1 MTARARRTLL
11 AVLSLIA
18 SLVVSLVG
26 VGNLGAQ
33 RVDPLA
39 VALKAYSDL
48 DYDVAAQS
56 FRAALALEGSA
67 RLADADRIR
76 ALMHL
81 GATEVF
87 RGRRDAAV
95 QTFRSL
101 IVLDPRYRPDVV
113 VFPPEVSTL
122 FQESR
127 IGVRATRVIVPASAD
142 IRTVADRLPIR
153 VFAASLHDVRV
164 TITDGLGAP
173 VRVMYDGAVGDSLEL
188 LWNGRD
194 GLGRLREAGSYR
206 LRVTSR
212 SPEGKEEREV
222 EVPLQLVRVAT
233 DTLPWPAE
241 LQADAFRPE
250 TLVTTEGRRHLATGL
265 VAAAL
270 VAVLPSVVGS
280 DNEGSTLRF
289 GVAALLGAGG
299 VLGLRRA
306 SRPIA
311 IAENATWNRDRR
323 AAFARE
329 IERIRAENEARR
341 ASNGLRITSGTAVMV
356 VLP

>member
-1 MTARARRTLL
+1 MTARAQRRLL
-11 AVLSLIA
+11 VVLSLLA
-18 SLVVSLVG
+18 SLVG
-26 VGNLGAQ
+26 VGRLGAQ

-39 VALKAYSDL
+39 LAMKAYADL
-48 DYDVAAQS
+48 DYDIAAQS
-56 FRAALALEGSA
+56 FRTALALEGSP

-76 ALMHL
+76 AFMHL

-95 QTFRSL
+95 QAFRSL

-122 FQESR
+122 FQEAR
-127 IGVRATRVIVPASAD
+127 IGVRATRVIVPPSAD

-173 VRVMYDGAVGDSLEL
+173 VRMMYDGAVGDSLEL

-194 GLGRLREAGSYR
+194 GLGRLREEGSYR

-212 SPEGKEEREV
+212 TPEGKDEREV
-222 EVPLQLVRVAT
+222 EIPLQLVRVAT

-250 TLVTTEGRRHLATGL
+250 TLVTTEGGRYLATGL
-265 VAAAL
+265 AAAAL
-270 VAVLPSVVGS
+270 VAVLPAVVGS

-299 VLGLRRA
+299 FLGLKRA

-311 IAENATWNRDRR
+311 IAENMTWNRERR
-323 AAFARE
+323 AAFVRE
-329 IERIRAENEARR
+329 VERIRAENEARR
-341 ASNGLRITSGTAVMV
+341 ASNGLRITSGTPVMV

>member
-1 MTARARRTLL
+1 MSARAGRTSLALL
-11 AVLSLIA
+11 ALLLSLIGA
-18 SLVVSLVG
+18 GS
-26 VGNLGAQ
+26 LGAQ

-39 VALKAYSDL
+39 RAMKAYTDL
-48 DYDVAAQS
+48 DYDVAAQT
-56 FRAALALEGSA
+56 FRTALALEGAA
-67 RLADADRIR
+67 RLADEDRVR

-95 QTFRSL
+95 VAFRSL
-101 IVLDPRYRPDVV
+101 IVLDPRFRPDIV

-122 FQESR
+122 YQESR
-127 IGVRATRVIVPASAD
+127 IGVRATSVLVPATAN

-153 VFAASLHDVRV
+153 IFSASLHDVRV

-173 VRVMYDGAVGDSLEL
+173 VRVMYDGAVGDSLDL

-194 GLGRLREAGSYR
+194 GLGRLREEGRYK

-212 SPEGKEEREV
+212 SFEGRDEREV
-222 EVPLQLVRVAT
+222 EIPLTLLRVAT

-241 LQADAFRPE
+241 LQQNAFRPE
-250 TLVTTEGRRHLATGL
+250 TLITTEGRKYLATGI

-270 VAVLPSVVGS
+270 VAVLPAVVGS

-299 VLGLRRA
+299 VFGLKRA

-311 IAENATWNRDRR
+311 IAENMTWNRERR
-323 AAFARE
+323 AAYARE
-329 IERIRAENEARR
+329 IDRIRAENDVRR
-341 ASNGLRITSGTAVMV
+341 ASNGLRITSGAPVIV

>member
-1 MTARARRTLL
+1 MRTGRTLL
-11 AVLSLIA
+11 ALLALFA
-18 SLVVSLVG
+18 SLVG
-26 VGNLGAQ
+26 AGALGAQ

-39 VALKAYSDL
+39 RAMKAYTDL

-56 FRAALALEGSA
+56 FRTALALEGAA
-67 RLADADRIR
+67 RLSDADRAR

-95 QTFRSL
+95 QSFRTL

-122 FQESR
+122 YQESR
-127 IGVRATRVIVPASAD
+127 IGVRATSVLVPASAN
-142 IRTVADRLPIR
+142 IRTVADRLLIR
-153 VFAASLHDVRV
+153 VFSASLHDVRV

-194 GLGRLREAGSYR
+194 GLGRLREEGSYR

-212 SPEGKEEREV
+212 SFEGRDEREV
-222 EVPLQLVRVAT
+222 EIPLQLVRVAT
-233 DTLPWPAE
+233 DTLPWPGDLE
-241 LQADAFRPE
+241 ENAFRPE
-250 TLVTTEGRRHLATGL
+250 TLITTEGRRYLATGL

-280 DNEGSTLRF
+280 DNGGSSLRF

-299 VLGLRRA
+299 VFGLKRA
-306 SRPIA
+306 SRPIP
-311 IAENATWNRDRR
+311 IAENMTWNRERR
-323 AAFARE
+323 AAHARE

-341 ASNGLRITSGTAVMV
+341 QSNGLRITSGPATVT

>member
-1 MTARARRTLL
+1 MTARSNRTLL
-11 AVLSLIA
+11 VLLALAA
-18 SLVVSLVG
+18 SLVASLVG
-26 VGNLGAQ
+26 AGSLGAQ

-39 VALKAYSDL
+39 RAMKEYSDL
-48 DYDVAAQS
+48 DYDIAAQS
-56 FRAALALEGSA
+56 FRAALAVEGAA
-67 RLADADRIR
+67 RLSDADRIR
-76 ALMHL
+76 AFMHL

-95 QTFRSL
+95 QAFRSL

-127 IGVRATRVIVPASAD
+127 IGVRATSVVVPASAD

-153 VFAASLHDVRV
+153 IFSASLHDVRV

-212 SPEGKEEREV
+212 SFEGRDVREV
-222 EVPLQLVRVAT
+222 EIPLKLLRVAT
-233 DTLPWPAE
+233 DTLPWPEA
-241 LQADAFRPE
+241 LSANAFRPE
-250 TLVTTEGRRHLATGL
+250 TLITTEGRRYLATGL

-299 VLGLRRA
+299 VLGLKRA

-311 IAENATWNRDRR
+311 IAENMTWNRERR
-323 AAFARE
+323 AAYARE
-329 IERIRAENEARR
+329 IERISAENDARR
-341 ASNGLRITSGTAVMV
+341 ASNGLRITSGPAVVV

>member
-1 MTARARRTLL
+1 MTARARRILVVLL
-11 AVLSLIA
+11 ALLA
-18 SLVVSLVG
+18 SFAG
-26 VGNLGAQ
+26 VGDLAAQ

-39 VALKAYSDL
+39 RAMKAYGDL
-48 DYDVAAQS
+48 EYDVAAQS
-56 FRAALALEGSA
+56 FRAALALEGAA
-67 RLADADRIR
+67 RLADADRVR

-87 RGRRDAAV
+87 RGRRDEAV
-95 QTFRSL
+95 QAFRTL

-122 FQESR
+122 YQESR
-127 IGVRATRVIVPASAD
+127 IGVRATSVLVPPFAN

-153 VFAASLHDVRV
+153 IFSASLHDVRV

-173 VRVMYDGAVGDSLEL
+173 VRVMYDGAIGDSVEL

-194 GLGRLREAGSYR
+194 GLGRLREEGSYR

-212 SPEGKEEREV
+212 NFEGRDEREV
-222 EVPLQLVRVAT
+222 DIPLKLVRVAT
-233 DTLPWPAE
+233 DTLPWPPE
-241 LQADAFRPE
+241 LDAASFRPE
-250 TLVTTEGRRHLATGL
+250 TLITTEGRRYLTTGL

-299 VLGLRRA
+299 ILGLKRA
-306 SRPIA
+306 SRPIP
-311 IAENATWNRDRR
+311 IAENMVWNRERR
-323 AAFARE
+323 AAQARE
-329 IERIRAENEARR
+329 VERIRAENEARR
-341 ASNGLRITSGTAVMV
+341 AANGLRITSGTPTVV

>member
-1 MTARARRTLL
+1 MSTRSGRTLL
-11 AVLSLIA
+11 AVLAL
-18 SLVVSLVG
+18 LTSLVG
-26 VGNLGAQ
+26 AASLGAQ

-39 VALKAYSDL
+39 RAMKAYTDL
-48 DYDVAAQS
+48 DYDIAAQT
-56 FRAALALEGSA
+56 FRAALALDGA
-67 RLADADRIR
+67 TRLADADRVR

-95 QTFRSL
+95 VAFRSL
-101 IVLDPRYRPDVV
+101 IVLDPRYRPDIV

-122 FQESR
+122 YQESR
-127 IGVRATRVIVPASAD
+127 IGVRATSVLVPAAAD

-153 VFAASLHDVRV
+153 IFSASLHDVRV

-173 VRVMYDGAVGDSLEL
+173 VRVMYDGAVGDSLDL

-212 SPEGKEEREV
+212 SFEGRDEREV
-222 EVPLQLVRVAT
+222 EIPLTLLRVAT

-241 LQADAFRPE
+241 LQESAFRPE
-250 TLVTTEGRRHLATGL
+250 TLITTEGRRYLATGL

-270 VAVLPSVVGS
+270 VATLPSLVGS

-299 VLGLRRA
+299 VFGLKRA

-311 IAENATWNRDRR
+311 IAENMTWNRDRR
-323 AAFARE
+323 AAQVRE
-329 IERIRAENEARR
+329 IERIRGENEARR
-341 ASNGLRITSGTAVMV
+341 ASNGLHITSGPAVVV